1 MNNSGKKTI
10 LITGGAGFVGSHLVE
25 KYLSDGHRVIAVD
38 NLQTTYT
45 DDNIQRFKDD
55 LNFKFIKHDII
66 EPLDIR
72 EQVDW
77 ILNFACPAQ
86 CVNLQYDP
94 VHTLKTS
101 VHGMINML
109 ELARRHNARIMQ
121 ASTSEV
127 YGDKPRNPQKES
139 DYGEVSALGP
149 RACYDEGKR
158 VSETLMMDYHR
169 QYGTDIR
176 IIRIFNTYGPRMYV
190 RDGRVMSN
198 FILKAL
204 AGEPITIYGDG
215 SYTRSFQYISDLVEG
230 VDRMM
235 KQDGFIGPVN
245 LGNPHEITIK
255 ELAQAVIR
263 ATGSQSEITHKE
275 KVTDD
280 PVRRQPDISLA
291 REKLGWEPQV
301 SLKEGIE
308 RTVDYFRNV
317 QLPDKKILVFATTF
331 LPDVGPA
338 EQAMVDLAG
347 AMPETEFH
355 VITVKSRKKLADQE
369 QQGNIFIYRLGS
381 GNRLGKY
388 LFPLRGARKA
398 QELIKQHKFRFIWA
412 VMASYAAIAA
422 LWAKRQDYT
431 LNLLLTYNKTE
442 IEGRGVVKRKL
453 LSPVIKSIFRQADS
467 VYLSDVSLE
476 EQARLYDQDLDLS
489 VMAADGRGLVSQ
501 IKYKYVELLNK
512 QEKKLD
518 RPL

>member
-1 MNNSGKKTI
+1 M
-10 LITGGAGFVGSHLVE
+10 GSHLVE
-25 KYLSDGHRVIAVD
+25 KYLNEGHRVIAVD
-38 NLQTTYT
+38 NLQTTFT
-45 DDNIQRFKDD
+45 GQNIELFKQNE
-55 LNFKFIKHDII
+55 NFTFIRHDII
-66 EPLDIR
+66 DPLKIDEPL
-72 EQVDW
+72 DW

-101 VHGMINML
+101 VHGVINML
-109 ELARRHNARIMQ
+109 ELARQHGARIMQ

-139 DYGEVSALGP
+139 DYGEVSTLGP

-204 AGEPITIYGDG
+204 SGEPIVIYGDG
-215 SYTRSFQYISDLVEG
+215 SYTRSFQYVSDLVEG

-235 KQDGFIGPVN
+235 KQDSFLGPVN

-255 ELAQAVIR
+255 ELAQQVIK
-263 ATGSQSEITHKE
+263 TTDSNSELVYKE

-280 PVRRQPDISLA
+280 PVRRQPDTNLA
-291 REKLGWEPQV
+291 WEKLGWKAEV
-301 SLKEGIE
+301 SLEEGIQK
-308 RTVDYFRNV
+308 TVDYFRQV
-317 QLPDKKILVFATTF
+317 DLPDRKILVLATTF

-338 EQAMVDLAG
+338 EQAMVDLAQ

-355 VITVKSRKKLADQE
+355 VVTTKSRKGLANEE
-369 QQGNIFIYRLGS
+369 QRNNIFIYRLGK
-381 GNRLGKY
+381 GNVFGKY
-388 LFPLRGARKA
+388 LFPFRGARKA
-398 QELIKQHKFRFIWA
+398 KQLAKKHKFRFVWA
-412 VMASYAAIAA
+412 IMASYAALAG
-422 LWAKRQDYT
+422 LWAKRSDHS
-431 LNLLLTYNKTE
+431 LNFLLTYDKSE
-442 IEGRGVVKRKL
+442 LEGRGVIKKKL
-453 LSPVIKSIFRQADS
+453 LSPLIKHIFRQADS
-467 VYLSDVSLE
+467 VYLSDIELE
-476 EQARLYDQDLDLS
+476 EQAKLYDQNLDLS
-489 VMAADGRGLVSQ
+489 IMSADGKALVSQ
-501 IKYKYVELLNK
+501 VKYKYVELLNK
-512 QEKKLD
+512 QEKKLE